1 MTLLALERICVSY
14 GVVGAVNNLN
24 LHVNKGEVVCLL
36 GANGAGKTTTLK
48 AISGIIRPHV
58 GTITFDGIPLVG
70 LKPERIASLGIAH
83 LPEGRGIFATLSVM
97 ENLEIGAFGAGIPKK
112 QTPEKIARVLSVF
125 PQLEPRLSQR
135 AGTMSGGEQQMLGL
149 ARALLS
155 EPRLLL
161 VDELSFGLAPAI
173 VKTLFAHVAQV
184 ARNGTGV
191 LLVEQFVGD
200 ALAVASKAYV
210 LEKGMVVV
218 SGSAQDLR
226 SQGEFVEDFYLGHHS
241 GPQGKETEAHPVRQ
255 SVRLEVPGGLWRNVS
270 RAAAKANTTIDDY
283 VTVALAGALAREP
296 DADTKV
302 RRARRGR

>member
-1 MTLLALERICVSY
+1 MNDLTLR
-14 GVVGAVNNLN
+14 VNR
-24 LHVNKGEVVCLL
+24 GEVVCLL

-48 AISGIIRPHV
+48 AISGIVRPHV
-58 GTITFDGIPLVG
+58 GQITFDGTPLIG

-97 ENLEIGAFGAGIPKK
+97 ENLEIGAFGAAIPKK
-112 QTPEKIARVLSVF
+112 QTPEKIARVLSIF

-173 VKTLFAHVAQV
+173 VKTLFAHVAEV

-200 ALAVASKAYV
+200 ALAIASEAYV
-210 LEKGMVVV
+210 LEKGRVVAA
-218 SGSAQDLR
+218 GSAQDLR
-226 SQGEFVEDFYLGHHS
+226 SQGEFVEEFYLGRPS
-241 GPQGKETEAHPVRQ
+241 GPRDKEAEAGGVRQ
-255 SVRLEVPGGLWRNVS
+255 RVRLDVPGGLWRNVS

-283 VTVALAGALAREP
+283 VAAALAGALTREQ